1 MIHTSDNK
9 ALVTGG
15 WGGGRWG
22 QVSCCDTDT
31 TCAVRGYRETDVCA
45 RTHAPTHP
53 KSGLKIGVGELI
65 SLLHITHN
73 RLVGRGKWVHAWVQR
88 AHRQRTQE

>member
-1 MIHTSDNK
+1 M
-9 ALVTGG
+9 VRVRERM
-15 WGGGRWG
+15 GGGRLLVVT
-22 QVSCCDTDT
+22 QT
-31 TCAVRGYRETDVCA
+31 TCSAVHRKTD
-45 RTHAPTHP
+45 APTHP
-53 KSGLKIGVGELI
+53 MSGLKIRVGELI

>member
-1 MIHTSDNK
+1 MGGG
-9 ALVTGG
+9 VGG
-15 WGGGRWG
+15 WGRLAVVT
-22 QVSCCDTDT
+22 QT
-31 TCAVRGYRETDVCA
+31 TCAARGTERQTCA
-45 RTHAPTHP
+45 HAPTHP